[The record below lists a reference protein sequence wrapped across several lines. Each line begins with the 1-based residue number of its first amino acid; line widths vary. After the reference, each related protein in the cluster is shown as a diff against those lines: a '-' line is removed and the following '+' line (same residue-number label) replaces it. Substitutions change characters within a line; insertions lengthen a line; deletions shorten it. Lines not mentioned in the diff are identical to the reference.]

1 MGAIR
6 TSLGMFLLLATIATA
21 QQTPPVTSTNSSIS
35 EPQLPVIE
43 YDACPGKGRIVPN
56 WKIKRNSPVYSSWQ
70 VRRTQTGTLKVGEK
84 VTVLAG
90 VNVTRK
96 PDRILVTR
104 SLSDIGLEPGD
115 IILRYEQLAEGEAN
129 MWAKGVWHQAYD
141 LSRTTSKDGKT
152 GCLAQ
157 DRCNSKVIED
167 GTMEQWVQVKT
178 SSGQTGWVLVFK
190 VTRGVFWTGGNFG
203 SLCAG

>member
-6 TSLGMFLLLATIATA
+6 IRLGMFLLLATIAMA
-21 QQTPPVTSTNSSIS
+21 QQTPPATSTNSSIP
-35 EPQLPVIE
+35 EPKLPVIE

-56 WKIKRNSPVYSSWQ
+56 WRIKRNSPVYSSWQ
-70 VRRTQTGTLKVGEK
+70 GQRAQTGTLKRGEK

-90 VNVTRK
+90 VNVTQK

-104 SLSDIGLEPGD
+104 SFPDIGLEPGD
-115 IILRYEQLAEGEAN
+115 FILRYEQLAEGEAN
-129 MWAKGVWHQAYD
+129 MWANGVWHQAYD
-141 LSRTTSKDGKT
+141 LSRTTSKDGRT

-167 GTMEQWVQVKT
+167 GTMERWVQVKT
-178 SSGQTGWVLVFK
+178 SSGNSGWVLAFK
-190 VTRGVFWTGGNFG
+190 VTSGVFWDSGNFD

>member
-1 MGAIR
+1 MTVAVSVRMGAIR

-56 WKIKRNSPVYSSWQ
+56 WKIKRNSPVYSYWQ
-70 VRRTQTGTLKVGEK
+70 DRRTQTGTLKAGEK

-90 VNVTRK
+90 VSVTRK

-104 SLSDIGLEPGD
+104 SLPDIGLEPGD
-115 IILRYEQLAEGEAN
+115 IILRYEQL
-129 MWAKGVWHQAYD
+129 
-141 LSRTTSKDGKT
+141 
-152 GCLAQ
+152 
-157 DRCNSKVIED
+157 
-167 GTMEQWVQVKT
+167 
-178 SSGQTGWVLVFK
+178 
-190 VTRGVFWTGGNFG
+190 
-203 SLCAG
+203 